1 MNLQLLTRD
10 VTLLARQ
17 AGAYLRQER
26 DSIREEEIGVKGQG
40 DLVSRVDRTSER
52 MLREGLLSLLPDS
65 VVMAEEESPDAGGGD
80 WRWIVDPLDGTLNYL
95 QGLPVYAVSI
105 ALEDRRSHP
114 EGWGELVLGVIHLPS
129 LDLMYDAWRGGQARR
144 NGRIIRVRPRRDLS
158 RSTLATGFPFRNHD
172 VLDPY
177 LSVFRDIFVQVA
189 NIRRMGSAA
198 ADLAWVADGTFD
210 GFWECGL
217 NPWDVA
223 AGTVLIE
230 EAGGI
235 ITDFWGRGPLET
247 GWVIGGN
254 RVSYEALQPVIRE
267 HFPDPPGGR

>member
-129 LDLMYDAWRGGQARR
+129 LDLMY
-144 NGRIIRVRPRRDLS
+144 
-158 RSTLATGFPFRNHD
+158 
-172 VLDPY
+172 
-177 LSVFRDIFVQVA
+177 
-189 NIRRMGSAA
+189 
-198 ADLAWVADGTFD
+198 
-210 GFWECGL
+210 
-217 NPWDVA
+217 
-223 AGTVLIE
+223 
-230 EAGGI
+230 
-235 ITDFWGRGPLET
+235 
-247 GWVIGGN
+247 
-254 RVSYEALQPVIRE
+254 
-267 HFPDPPGGR
+267 